1 MSLRCI
7 TITIAII
14 STVLFFSAVDAFTL
28 KTSHVAIK
36 SQRKSMMHSLSS
48 LNMISMSE
56 TASLLLNPSNGGG
69 LAHNL
74 GVIPMCLEP
83 FMMPTTK
90 TTVINDPTAGMT
102 PDEITNYLS
111 NVGGGLCG
119 YPDSV
124 RTLIGLSLN
133 LSLLALGVLA
143 LSYGTSHVSFKEI

>member
-1 MSLRCI
+1 
-7 TITIAII
+7 
-14 STVLFFSAVDAFTL
+14 
-28 KTSHVAIK
+28 
-36 SQRKSMMHSLSS
+36 
-48 LNMISMSE
+48 MISMSE

-69 LAHNL
+69 LAHTL

-102 PDEITNYLS
+102 PEEITNYLS

-143 LSYGTSHVSFKEI
+143 LSYGTSHVSFRYIHILIKTKPSYNIVNELTSIFLQRWLVRYRLC

>member
-1 MSLRCI
+1 MSSLLFI
-7 TITIAII
+7 IALII
-14 STVLFFSAVDAFTL
+14 GSLSLTNAFML
-28 KTSHVAIK
+28 KTNKFATK
-36 SQRKSMMHSLSS
+36 TNYYYQRASS
-48 LNMISMSE
+48 LNMLSFSE
-56 TASLLLNPSNGGG
+56 TAGLLFDPNAGISR
-69 LAHNL
+69 AL
-74 GVIPMCLEP
+74 GVVPMCLEP
-83 FMMPTTK
+83 FMMPATK

-143 LSYGTSHVSFKEI
+143 LSYGKLIDIINHCVVCK